1 MEDCDW
7 ADLPS
12 TSSAV
17 LTIDENNITDSSPEI
32 SEKREDLVLERET
45 DHDGATANESKN
57 DIDIKSKKVSLKEKK
72 EKDSCPIC
80 LSSYDDRS
88 FLDQCFHILFMNLYN
103 LYYMYK
109 ITCTL
114 AMMTG

>member
-7 ADLPS
+7 TDLPS

-17 LTIDENNITDSSPEI
+17 LTIDENYITDSSPEL
-32 SEKREDLVLERET
+32 SEKKENLVLERET
-45 DHDGATANESKN
+45 DHDGATANEREN
-57 DIDIKSKKVSLKEKK
+57 DIKSTKGSLKEKK

-103 LYYMYK
+103 LYIK
-109 ITCTL
+109 L
-114 AMMTG
+114 HVL